1 MIKFDES
8 THTYTYNGKV
18 LPSVSTILGATI
30 FKDKYKDVDPY
41 ILQRAAQFGT
51 GVHKAIEIDDYF
63 GLDDV
68 QYTVFKRYKRLC
80 KKHDIKPIAYVHIQ
94 LKYKINYEVNF
105 DRNSNDGNI
114 ITYISIRDPL
124 DESKRVG
131 NVVGS
136 ITYDE
141 DEFDVDAT
149 RQKLITDSVS
159 YIVSGLNLNSTDKK
173 EANVL
178 IEKEMLEEYLNLPDY
193 IRLLLYTLA
202 KD

>member
-80 KKHDIKPIAYVHIQ
+80 KKHDIKPIVHEQIVYTDKYAGTLDMIAMIQSFNSLTDVKTTYHLDREYLSWQLSMYELAYMKLHNKPQFDKLYAIWLPKRKGAELVEIERKSEEQ
-94 LKYKINYEVNF
+94 LKE
-105 DRNSNDGNI
+105 
-114 ITYISIRDPL
+114 
-124 DESKRVG
+124 
-131 NVVGS
+131 
-136 ITYDE
+136 
-141 DEFDVDAT
+141 
-149 RQKLITDSVS
+149 
-159 YIVSGLNLNSTDKK
+159 
-173 EANVL
+173 L
-178 IEKEMLEEYLNLPDY
+178 IEVYYANHS
-193 IRLLLYTLA
+193 T
-202 KD
+202 

>member
-80 KKHDIKPIAYVHIQ
+80 KKHDIKPIAHEQ
-94 LKYKINYEVNF
+94 
-105 DRNSNDGNI
+105 
-114 ITYISIRDPL
+114 
-124 DESKRVG
+124 
-131 NVVGS
+131 
-136 ITYDE
+136 
-141 DEFDVDAT
+141 
-149 RQKLITDSVS
+149 
-159 YIVSGLNLNSTDKK
+159 IVYTDKYAGTLDMIAMIQSFNSLTDVKTTYSLDREYLSWQLSLYEMAYMKLYNKPQFDKLYCIWLPKRKGAELVEIERKSEEQIK
-173 EANVL
+173 EL
-178 IEKEMLEEYLNLPDY
+178 IEVYYANHS
-193 IRLLLYTLA
+193 T
-202 KD
+202 